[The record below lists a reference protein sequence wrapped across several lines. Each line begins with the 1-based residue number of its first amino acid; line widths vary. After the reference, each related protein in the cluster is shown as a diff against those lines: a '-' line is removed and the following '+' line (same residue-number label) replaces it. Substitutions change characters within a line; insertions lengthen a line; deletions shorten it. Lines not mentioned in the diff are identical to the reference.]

1 MTAHLPLKGIRIADF
16 SWIING
22 PQIALWMAA
31 MGAEVIKVES
41 QVYLDYMRVTPAAQ
55 ADGVAGINR
64 SGTFHNLNYGK
75 KSITLNLGTEKGRK
89 LAQELVK
96 RCDFAIEC
104 YPLPN
109 ARKLGLT
116 YDELKAAKPDII
128 LISVSLLG
136 KSGLEPTDWVGWG
149 PMASCFV
156 GMFDAQ
162 GYPDGPPRQT
172 GGTWPD
178 YAIGTSVIFHALAA
192 LHHRNKTGQGQWV
205 DASMGETVIGET
217 PEWYMDYFM
226 NGRDRR
232 QWANRDDIMA
242 PHNTY
247 PCAGEDK
254 WIAIAVGNDQEWE
267 ALCATMGYPSW
278 ARNAKFADQFNR
290 WKNRNEIDTQLSEWT
305 RNYTHLELAA
315 TLQQAGVPAGPV
327 LDSVEIHADPH
338 LKEWGYWW
346 ELNHH
351 EAGKRIQPGIPVR
364 MSNVQKF
371 NYGSP
376 PDLGQHNNEV
386 FGGILGL
393 SEEEIRAL
401 TNDKVI
407 Y

>member
-1 MTAHLPLKGIRIADF
+1 MTSRLPLEGIRIADF

-22 PQIALWMAA
+22 PQIALWFAA

-41 QVYLDYMRVTPAAQ
+41 QVYLDYMRVAPAGQ

-64 SGTFHNLNYGK
+64 SGVFHNLNYGK
-75 KSITLNLGTEKGRK
+75 KSITLNLGTDKGRK
-89 LAQELVK
+89 LAWELVK
-96 RCDFAIEC
+96 RSDLAIEC

-109 ARKLGLT
+109 VRKLGLT
-116 YDELKAAKPDII
+116 YDELKAVKPDII
-128 LISVSLLG
+128 LISASLLG
-136 KSGLEPTDWVGWG
+136 KTGLEPTEWVGWG

-162 GYPDGPPRQT
+162 GYPGGPPRQT

-178 YAIGTSVIFHALAA
+178 YAIGTAVVFHALAA
-192 LHHRNKTGQGQWV
+192 LHHRNKTGQGQWI
-205 DASMGETVIGET
+205 DASMGETVLGET

-232 QWANRDDIMA
+232 QWGNKDDIMA

-254 WIAIAVGNDQEWE
+254 WIAIAVGNDQEWQ
-267 ALCATMGYPSW
+267 ALCAAMGNPQW
-278 ARNAKFADQFNR
+278 ARDAKFAGQFNR
-290 WKNRNEIDTQLSEWT
+290 WKNRDEIDTRLSEWT
-305 RNYTHLELAA
+305 RNYTHLELAPM
-315 TLQQAGVPAGPV
+315 LQKAGVPAGPV
-327 LDSVEIHADPH
+327 IDSVEIQVDRQ
-338 LKEWGYWW
+338 LTEWGYWW

-351 EAGKRIQPGIPVR
+351 EAGKRIQPGMPVK
-364 MSNVQKF
+364 MSNVAQF
-371 NYGSP
+371 NYSSP
-376 PDLGQHNNEV
+376 PDLGQHNKEV

-393 SEEEIRAL
+393 SDDEIRAL
-401 TNDKVI
+401 TKEKVI